1 MKFSLHSQGD
11 NIKGT
16 ATSGNISEQNEDG
29 EMKNANL
36 NIQMNLGNSGSL
48 IIKNTLKLVGGL
60 ALAGM
65 IAMTA
70 TFGSVSADSP
80 LKTSNYLATGPNE
93 MDVEYLNN
101 LGRSFMVHGP
111 NAMDT
116 EYLNNLGSTCFVHGP
131 DVVERSSLSAFRVH
145 GPDVVEQNSLSAF
158 RIHGPDVVE
167 QNSAGTYFVHGPD
180 AVEPSSASTYFVH
193 GPDTSEWNG

>member
-1 MKFSLHSQGD
+1 MARSSAEYTMGLEQIDGEDDMKFSLNSQGA

-80 LKTSNYLATGPNE
+80 LKSSSYMVHGPNGMDEGYLSSLVRTFKVSGPNE
-93 MDVEYLNN
+93 MDVKYLDK
-101 LGRSFMVHGP
+101 LGDS
-111 NAMDT
+111 
-116 EYLNNLGSTCFVHGP
+116 YIVHGP
-131 DVVERSSLSAFRVH
+131 DVVETSSANVRMPFEVDIVDLNAAPFNRTANLFRTH
-145 GPDVVEQNSLSAF
+145 GPDVVE
-158 RIHGPDVVE
+158 P
-167 QNSAGTYFVHGPD
+167 NSA
-180 AVEPSSASTYFVH
+180 SA
-193 GPDTSEWNG
+193 